1 RRKTMHDSSHVSW
14 RLLLASFVFLLLF
27 SHGSQQLA
35 LADHTAGPTAV
46 AVAGSLQD
54 ELGCPGD
61 WQPECSVTAMT
72 MGEDGLYV
80 SGPFTLTAGDYEV
93 KVALDGSWTTNY
105 GVDGEADGAN
115 YPFSLAADGDVSFV
129 YDPATNL
136 LEIVLP

>member
-1 RRKTMHDSSHVSW
+1 MADAGAKIRALIANPLTGMVN
-14 RLLLASFVFLLLF
+14 VP
-27 SHGSQQLA
+27 GSYQAQA
-35 LADHTAGPTAV
+35 
-46 AVAGSLQD
+46 
-54 ELGCPGD
+54 GCPGD
-61 WQPECSVTAMT
+61 WQPECSNHRHDH
-72 MGEDGLYV
+72 GREDGLHV

-129 YDPATNL
+129 YDPPTNL